1 MKNRILTL
9 TACAL
14 FGGWFGAFAQ
24 NPDAPM
30 PPKPPQGG
38 NPPGEKMRGM
48 MRDRLLENLPPEIR
62 ERFQTAREKAIE
74 DPKIQAL
81 RQNADKVNQ
90 EFFKAMREKMQE
102 IDPGLGELI
111 KKQAGGGGKGWK
123 DRKEDGGGPPPG
135 PGGLSEAE
143 RQKFQAAREKAK
155 GDPAVVAANKKKD
168 DAKTPE
174 ERKAAGE
181 EFRKVMKDAILKAD
195 PTVAPLLE
203 KMGPPPPPPAPPGP
217 GGDGEMGPS

>member
-1 MKNRILTL
+1 MKNKILTL

-14 FGGWFGAFAQ
+14 LGCWSGAFAE

-38 NPPGEKMRGM
+38 KPPREKMR
-48 MRDRLLENLPPEIR
+48 DRMLENLPPEIR
-62 ERFQTAREKAIE
+62 ERFQAAREKAIQ

-81 RQNADKVNQ
+81 RQNADKANE

-111 KKQAGGGGKGWK
+111 KKQAGGGGKDGGKGWK

-135 PGGLSEAE
+135 PGGLNDAE
-143 RQKFQAAREKAK
+143 REKFQAARDKAK
-155 GDPAVVAANKKKD
+155 SDPAVIAAEKKKD
-168 DAKTPE
+168 EAKTPE
-174 ERKAAGE
+174 ERRAAGE
-181 EFRKVMKDAILKAD
+181 EFRKAMKDAILKAD
-195 PTVAPLLE
+195 PSVAPLLE
-203 KMGPPPPPPAPPGP
+203 KLGPPPPPPRPPGP
-217 GGDGEMGPS
+217 GGDGEMEP